1 MREGTKL
8 FFVVCLGLLFI
19 TTSAFAGNLSIPD
32 MSGEKGSTVE
42 IPVNIDNAAGVAGF
56 QMTVNYDSSV
66 LDCTKAVPG
75 DLTGGWSVTAKTAKG
90 QLNIGG
96 FNPTLSELSGSGN
109 LAKITCNVIGDSP
122 KKSEVKIFSK
132 KLVDSKGSEIKSSG
146 TNGIFKVKKGKGK

>member
-1 MREGTKL
+1 MRKGTKL

-66 LDCTKAVPG
+66 LDCTHAMPG
-75 DLTGGWSVTAKTAKG
+75 DLTKGWSVTANLTKG
-90 QLNIGG
+90 QVKIGG
-96 FNPTLSELSGSGN
+96 FSPVLSELSGSGS
-109 LAKITCNVIGDSP
+109 LAKIICNVIGDSP
-122 KKSEVKIFSK
+122 KKSEVKISSK
-132 KLVDSKGSEIKSSG
+132 KLVDSKGAEIKSSG
-146 TNGIFKVKKGKGK
+146 VNGIFKAKKGKGK